1 MSANSYD
8 APGRF
13 DAIVVGAGHNGLV
26 TAAYLAKGGL
36 QTLVVEADERPG
48 GAAKTR
54 EFAPGFKVSAVAH
67 LLHALHPRIIR
78 DLNLEAHGLRPRQ
91 HRVGTTILMP
101 GGGRVDLGDDA
112 GATAASIAK
121 QSRADAEAF
130 PRAMARLVRLASAL
144 GDFLLK
150 TPPAPSLA
158 SNDLETRLALGMFAL
173 KLRMLGKKD
182 MLELTRVLTMNV
194 ADLAQDFF
202 ESDAIKGW
210 LAFEATLGVYLGP
223 RSPNTVFNLLYRLS
237 SLGKNG
243 LGGFYLP
250 EGGMGAVIDA
260 LEKAAQAAGATIR
273 TRAPVARLL
282 IEKDAAAGVVL
293 QSGEEIR
300 APLVASS
307 ADPQAT
313 LLRLVPPGH
322 LDVDFLKRI
331 RHLHMNGCV
340 AKIHLALDGLPDA
353 LKGASGRAVLAPGI
367 DHVERAFDCA
377 KYGRVSDKPA
387 LEIAMPTLADP
398 SLAPAGK
405 HVLSILYQYAPYRLR
420 ATPPDQARAQVFERG
435 LALLEEVAP
444 GTRNLVRAAETLTPH
459 DLEAQFGL
467 SGGQWHQG
475 EVTLDQMFFL
485 RPAPFFQRY
494 RMPVPGLW
502 LCGAGAHPGG
512 NVSGA
517 AGANAAREILK
528 ALKAGK
534 AGRAAA

>member
-1 MSANSYD
+1 MSADRYD
-8 APGRF
+8 APNRF
-13 DAIVVGAGHNGLV
+13 DAVVIGAGHNGLV
-26 TAAYLAKGGL
+26 TAAYLAKAGVK
-36 QTLVVEADERPG
+36 TLVVEAGERPG
-48 GAAKTR
+48 GAAQTR

-67 LLHALHPRIIR
+67 LLHALHPRIVR
-78 DLNLEAHGLRPRQ
+78 DLRLEAHGLRPRQ

-101 GGGRVDLGDDA
+101 GGGRVDLGGDV
-112 GATAASIAK
+112 GATTASIAK
-121 QSRADAEAF
+121 HSPADAAALQ
-130 PRAMARLVRLASAL
+130 RVMARLVRLASAL
-144 GDFLLK
+144 GDFLLR

-158 SNDLETRLALGMFAL
+158 SNDAGTKLALGLFAL
-173 KLRMLGKKD
+173 KLRMLGRKD
-182 MLELTRVLTMNV
+182 MLELTRILTMNV

-202 ESDAIKGW
+202 ESDAIRGW
-210 LAFEATLGVYLGP
+210 LALEATLGVYLGP

-243 LGGFYLP
+243 LGGFHLP
-250 EGGMGAVIDA
+250 EGGMGSVIAA
-260 LEKAAQAAGATIR
+260 LEKVALAAGAVIR
-273 TRAPVARLL
+273 CQAPVARLL
-282 IEKDAAAGVVL
+282 IAQERVAGVVL

-307 ADPQAT
+307 TDPQAT
-313 LLRLVPPGH
+313 LLRLVPPGN

-353 LKGASGRAVLAPGI
+353 FNGASGRMVLAPSI
-367 DHVERAFDCA
+367 DHVERAFDDA
-377 KYGRVSDKPA
+377 KYGRVSDRPA
-387 LEIAMPTLADP
+387 LEIVIPTLADP
-398 SLAPAGK
+398 SLAPPGK

-420 ATPPDQARAQVFERG
+420 ATPPEQARAQVFERG
-435 LALLEEVAP
+435 LSMLEEVAP
-444 GTRNLVRAAETLTPH
+444 GTRKLVRAAETLTPH

-494 RMPVPGLW
+494 RMPIPGLW

-534 AGRAAA
+534 AGRAS

>member
-1 MSANSYD
+1 MSASNPG
-8 APGRF
+8 APNRF
-13 DAIVVGAGHNGLV
+13 DAIVIGAGHNGLV
-26 TAAYLAKGGL
+26 TAAYLAKAGVK
-36 QTLVVEADERPG
+36 TLVVEAGERPG
-48 GAAKTR
+48 GAAQTR
-54 EFAPGFKVSAVAH
+54 EFAPGFKVSAVSH
-67 LLHALHPRIIR
+67 LLHALHPRILR
-78 DLNLEAHGLRPRQ
+78 DLRLEAHGLRFRQ

-112 GATAASIAK
+112 GAAAASIAK

-158 SNDLETRLALGMFAL
+158 SNDAGAKLALGMFAL

-182 MLELTRVLTMNV
+182 MLELTRILTMNV
-194 ADLAQDFF
+194 ADLAQDLFA
-202 ESDAIKGW
+202 SDAIRGW
-210 LAFEATLGVYLGP
+210 LALEATLGVYLGP
-223 RSPNTVFNLLYRLS
+223 RSPNTVFNLLYRFS
-237 SLGKNG
+237 SLGRNG

-250 EGGMGAVIDA
+250 EGGMGSVIDA
-260 LEKAAQAAGATIR
+260 LVKAAEAAGVAIR
-273 TRAPVARLL
+273 TQAPVARLL
-282 IEKDAAAGVVL
+282 IEKEAVAGVVL
-293 QSGEEIR
+293 ASGEEIR

-313 LLRLVPPGH
+313 LLHLVPPGN

-353 LKGASGRAVLAPGI
+353 LKGTTGRAVLAPSI

-377 KYGRVSDKPA
+377 KYGRVSDRPA
-387 LEIAMPTLADP
+387 LEIVIPTLANP
-398 SLAPAGK
+398 SFAPAGK

-420 ATPPDQARAQVFERG
+420 ATPPDQARAQAFERG
-435 LALLEEVAP
+435 LSLLEEVAP
-444 GTRNLVRAAETLTPH
+444 GTRKLVRAAETLIPH

-494 RMPVPGLW
+494 RMPIPGLW

-517 AGANAAREILK
+517 AGANAAREILRS
-528 ALKAGK
+528 LK